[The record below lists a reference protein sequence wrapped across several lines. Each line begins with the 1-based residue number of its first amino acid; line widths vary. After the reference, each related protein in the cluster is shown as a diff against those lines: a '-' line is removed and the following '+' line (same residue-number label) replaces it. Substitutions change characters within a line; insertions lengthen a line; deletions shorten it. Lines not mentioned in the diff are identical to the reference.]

1 MDACKIDGSGKCCA
15 CEQMKTPK
23 GALRMAG
30 RLVVF
35 ALRSP
40 IRFARGLLAFLW
52 AIWGEHMRIGR
63 KYKRA
68 VLSYDRALS
77 IYVRDSMLDKRGTL
91 TKHLIDM
98 KMRCHGAL
106 GHAWEA
112 QRLKELLNGMREGKR
127 INPGL
132 VCRQI

>member
-1 MDACKIDGSGKCCA
+1 
-15 CEQMKTPK
+15 
-23 GALRMAG
+23 MAG
-30 RLVVF
+30 RLAVF

-40 IRFARGLLAFLW
+40 TRFARGLLAFVW
-52 AIWGEHMRIGR
+52 TIWGEHMRIGR

-77 IYVRDSMLDKRGTL
+77 IYVHDSMLDKRGTIIE
-91 TKHLIDM
+91 HLIDM

-112 QRLKELLNGMREGKR
+112 QRLKDLLNHMREGKG
-127 INPGL
+127 IDPGL